1 MTNTQGTPPMQTI
14 RARWAPATPVVITL
28 WVLLLLLSVY
38 QGKAIRDEIDK
49 SDVLREQTWLR
60 NAVTEIMRVSDSLGF
75 AELRAALGDVRDK
88 INAPYTVLEAPE
100 GDGELDRNGDNGA
113 VDPSANPKAAR
124 HTRPL
129 RPRKVLVIGASSIQ
143 FAVGVDLEKR
153 FPRDY
158 EGVKVKR
165 FGQLATGLT
174 RPDFMDWPKKLRE
187 LAKSFKPDLVICNFG
202 GNDAQ
207 PIPVGDYGH
216 VAYESPDWDK
226 KYGERVTEM
235 IDIAKAHGADTVM
248 VGMPI
253 MRSPKFSKKMR
264 RLNRAMKAATEAAGM
279 LFVSTYEKASTRD
292 GKYRTEV
299 SVGRR
304 RGLMRTS
311 DGVHYTKLGAQ
322 FVMNHVMDA
331 VERRYHFVRKDKK
344 LGVAQRHGFESK
356 AAKSTVWYTAYVP
369 RKLEARRPAVVILPD
384 SKDDWAEWP
393 RFPHRALQR
402 WAERRQVVLVVPE
415 AAHETAYVG
424 KLASVI
430 RDELPRDLKRYLPVD
445 TVAYAG
451 SGRGALSALAAGHRS
466 PGLLLY
472 RPWFDPSKHAKDP
485 ALIAALGDPVANA
498 RRWGSRRWAR
508 PNGPPVWLQAGPKAN
523 SLRRTLGGRLLD
535 AGAPAKTFI
544 AALDAG
550 LPVLVPPP
558 DEPTPEPISPK

>member
-1 MTNTQGTPPMQTI
+1 MTNTQGTQPMQTI
-14 RARWAPATPVVITL
+14 RARWAPAAPVVITL
-28 WVLLLLLSVY
+28 WVLLLVLSVY
-38 QGKAIRDEIDK
+38 QAKSIRDEIDK
-49 SDVLREQTWLR
+49 NDFLRQQTWLR
-60 NAVTEIMRVSDSLGF
+60 DAVTEIMRVSDSIGF
-75 AELRAALGDVRDK
+75 ADVRTALGGVRQK

-100 GDGELDRNGDNGA
+100 PDSEPGSNGNVA
-113 VDPSANPKAAR
+113 TAENPKEAR
-124 HTRPL
+124 HVRPL
-129 RPRKVLVIGASSIQ
+129 RPRRVLVIGASSIQ

-174 RPDFMDWPKKLRE
+174 RPDFMNWPDKLRT
-187 LAKSFKPDLVICNFG
+187 LAKSFKPDLVLCNFG

-207 PIPVGDYGH
+207 AIPVGDYGN
-216 VAYESPDWDK
+216 VAYESKEWDA

-235 IDIAKAHGADTVM
+235 IDIAKEHGAETVM
-248 VGMPI
+248 IGMPI
-253 MRSPKFSKKMR
+253 MRSPKFSQKMR

-279 LFVSTYEKASTRD
+279 LFISTYEKASTPK

-311 DGVHYTKLGAQ
+311 DGVHYTKLGATY
-322 FVMNHVMDA
+322 VMDHVMKE
-331 VERRYHFVRKDKK
+331 VERRYHFVHKDAK

-356 AAKSTVWYTAYVP
+356 AMGSMVWYTAYVP
-369 RKLEARRPAVVILPD
+369 RKLQARRPAVVILPD

-393 RFPHRALQR
+393 RFPHTSLQR
-402 WAERRQVVLVVPE
+402 WAERRQVVLIVPE
-415 AAHETAYVG
+415 GAQDIAYVG
-424 KLASVI
+424 KLASI
-430 RDELPRDLKRYLPVD
+430 LRDELPRDLKRHLPVD
-445 TVAYAG
+445 SVAYAG
-451 SGRGALSALAAGHRS
+451 SGRGALSALAAGQRS

-472 RPWFDPSKHAKDP
+472 RPWFDPTKHAKDP

-508 PNGPPVWLQAGPKAN
+508 PNGPPVWLQAGPKAD
-523 SLRRTLGGRLLD
+523 SLRKTLGGRLLD
-535 AGAPAKTFI
+535 AGAPAKSFI

-558 DEPTPEPISPK
+558 DQPEPEPLEPK